1 MVMYVDRR
9 VMVLSLNSWTNNTSE
24 IYSSNMIFGLEG
36 LNRRIILAYPKL
48 KCYNLYQRLMIN
60 FSILSS
66 KEAAFGQH
74 TYLCFSYPG
83 P

>member
-1 MVMYVDRR
+1 MCVDRR
-9 VMVLSLNSWTNNTSE
+9 VMVLSLNSWTNNTTE

-36 LNRRIILAYPKL
+36 LNRSIILAYPKL
-48 KCYNLYQRLMIN
+48 KCYTKRLMID